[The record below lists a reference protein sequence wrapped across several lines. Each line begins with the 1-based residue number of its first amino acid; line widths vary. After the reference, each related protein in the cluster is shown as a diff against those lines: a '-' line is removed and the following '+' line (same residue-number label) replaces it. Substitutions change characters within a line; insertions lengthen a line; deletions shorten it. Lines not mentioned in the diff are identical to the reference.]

1 MIITKTYQEQV
12 KKMHN
17 GEAKKIGF
25 GVKPPPKLIELLNNN
40 QCQTI
45 LDFGCG
51 KGTMMSEVQKKFPNK
66 TRIGYDP
73 GVEKHNSYPEKVDF
87 IYSVDV
93 IEHIEPEFLDNVIE
107 RLFQTADLQYHNIAC
122 HPAKKKLPDGRNCHL
137 TIEPP
142 SWWESKIRQII
153 GNRAD
158 VIYINSYHTLIKG
171 GRKNTY
177 FEIAFKK

>member
-1 MIITKTYQEQV
+1 MLLTKEYQEQV

-25 GVKPPPKLIELLNNN
+25 GVEPPPKLIEFLSASR
-40 QCQTI
+40 CFTV

-51 KGTMMSEVQKKFPNK
+51 QGTMLTEVSKKFPEK
-66 TRIGYDP
+66 QLIGYDP
-73 GVEKHNSYPEKVDF
+73 GVERYNNFPDKVDF

-93 IEHIEPEFLDNVIE
+93 IEHIEPEFIDTVLE
-107 RLFQTADLQYHNIAC
+107 KLFLTADFQYHNIAC

-137 TIEPP
+137 IIEQPD
-142 SWWESKIRQII
+142 WWLKKITAII
-153 GNRAD
+153 KGRAEIIYTNTYTTKIKGNR
-158 VIYINSYHTLIKG
+158 I
-171 GRKNTY
+171 NTY